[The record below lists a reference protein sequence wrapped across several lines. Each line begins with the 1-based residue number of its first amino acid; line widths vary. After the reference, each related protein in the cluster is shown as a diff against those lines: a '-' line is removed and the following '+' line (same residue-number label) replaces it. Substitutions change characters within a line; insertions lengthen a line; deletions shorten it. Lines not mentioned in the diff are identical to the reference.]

1 MLCKYQYKM
10 RYRGGRKFGEY
21 QCDVADFRQ
30 WFKKARNSLTIVI
43 VTLQNNEQWVWSR
56 TMYQLSFGV
65 GIAKLRGGKRG
76 WQKVRSATAA
86 G

>member
-10 RYRGGRKFGEY
+10 RYRPSKNCGEY
-21 QCDVADFRQ
+21 QCDVEDFRK
-30 WFKKARNSLTIVI
+30 WFKKARNSLTVVI
-43 VTLQNNEQWVWSR
+43 VTLQNGEQWIWSSVMHR
-56 TMYQLSFGV
+56 FSSGL